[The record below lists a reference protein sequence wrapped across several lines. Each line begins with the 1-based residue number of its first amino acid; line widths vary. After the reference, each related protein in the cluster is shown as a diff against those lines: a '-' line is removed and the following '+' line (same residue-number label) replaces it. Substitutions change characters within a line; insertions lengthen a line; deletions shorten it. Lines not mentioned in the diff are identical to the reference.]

1 MCERERER
9 GRETQHCPVDT
20 AIAIAMCV
28 GSSSLVSSCPADA
41 TIKNVLI
48 IVVSTFNDNNNRQ
61 TQWEGE
67 RERGGAKYSR
77 NKHINT

>member
-1 MCERERER
+1 MRDFECLSRDVSERERM
-9 GRETQHCPVDT
+9 GDT
-20 AIAIAMCV
+20 AIAIATCV

-61 TQWEGE
+61 TQRE
-67 RERGGAKYSR
+67 RETERGGQSTLGT
-77 NKHINT
+77 NT

>member
-1 MCERERER
+1 MRGRERE
-9 GRETQHCPVDT
+9 T
-20 AIAIAMCV
+20 AICAAL
-28 GSSSLVSSCPADA
+28 SSLVSSNPADA

-61 TQWEGE
+61 TQREREGEGE
-67 RERGGAKYSR
+67 REGGPKYPR